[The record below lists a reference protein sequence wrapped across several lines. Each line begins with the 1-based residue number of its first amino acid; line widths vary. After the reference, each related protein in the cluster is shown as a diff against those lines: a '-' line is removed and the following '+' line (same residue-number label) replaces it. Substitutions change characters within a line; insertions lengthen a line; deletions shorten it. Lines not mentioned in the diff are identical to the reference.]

1 MPLVVREPRPTKCV
15 ASTPL
20 SYLTSSAR
28 TRKGIAMGKQSN
40 KVEKR
45 RRRRD
50 YLQRKKNAAKAAKR

>member
-1 MPLVVREPRPTKCV
+1 LITSWAVQEPRPTKWDLCH
-15 ASTPL
+15 
-20 SYLTSSAR
+20 LTSPAP
-28 TRKGIAMGKQSN
+28 TRKGNLYMGKQSN